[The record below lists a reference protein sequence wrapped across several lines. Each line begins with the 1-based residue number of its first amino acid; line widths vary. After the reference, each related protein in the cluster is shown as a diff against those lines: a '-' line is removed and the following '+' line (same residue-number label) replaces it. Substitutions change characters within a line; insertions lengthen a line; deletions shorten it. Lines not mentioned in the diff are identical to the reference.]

1 MRVFAMR
8 SLKILAVAGSTLALF
23 GCVMPVAERVAVAPK
38 VSTPTKISAV
48 GYGSIGSYGQ
58 FSSGQ
63 QRLMAARAAQIDA
76 YRNLAER
83 VSGFQI
89 SGATTVSAFATQ
101 NDTVRAFVDASIR
114 GARMVGVT
122 ATPDGTYEATVEMEL
137 TPQFSNCVLGFLN
150 CGTPMSANAYGQYAA
165 APDFTRYGAAAGDG
179 AGVGAGIGAGAG
191 AGTGVGAGDG
201 GAAAGVGT
209 GE

>member
-1 MRVFAMR
+1 MRVFSMR
-8 SLKILAVAGSTLALF
+8 SGKTLVLAGSALALF

-48 GYGSIGSYGQ
+48 GYGSVGSYGQ

-165 APDFTRYGAAAGDG
+165 AADFTKYGAAAGDG
-179 AGVGAGIGAGAG
+179 GDGGIGAGVGAGV
-191 AGTGVGAGDG
+191 GTGVGAGDG
-201 GAAAGVGT
+201 GAAAGDGT
-209 GE
+209 GQ